1 MPKKKLRES
10 DNITLWFK
18 VNGAEFRA
26 TAPTVKNALKKLE
39 KDVGQ
44 IKTKGILH
52 LEKDGKVSRDI
63 WLNMF
68 RIRRIFLGGVSADLL
83 EKRLN
88 ILL

>member
-1 MPKKKLRES
+1 MPKKKLN
-10 DNITLWFK
+10 DITLWFK

-26 TAPTVKNALKKLE
+26 TAPTVAKALKQLE

-68 RIRRIFLGGVSADLL
+68 KIRRIFLGGVFADLL